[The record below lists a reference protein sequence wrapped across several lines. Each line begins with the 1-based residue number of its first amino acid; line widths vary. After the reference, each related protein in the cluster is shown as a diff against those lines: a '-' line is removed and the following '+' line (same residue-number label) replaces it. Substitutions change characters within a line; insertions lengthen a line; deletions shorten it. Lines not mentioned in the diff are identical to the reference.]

1 MTDLLPPAA
10 ETSGDLRRTPLA
22 QLLWDLARARFSG
35 SLVILA
41 QSPEPELCGE
51 ATLAFEEGL
60 LAQVRLPRPVATL
73 GEVLVELGVVTE
85 PQRRASAAEAMAGDS
100 LQGAALAA
108 MGACDAPAVERGL
121 RAQLGRKLTRLFSA
135 VNGPWEAHPDV
146 DLLEGFGGRRFPVEV
161 PPLLWPAMRANAAH
175 PVVGAVLERLGTRRL
190 RILAGS
196 AALALLHEDVATRA
210 AVDGLLLGS
219 RVAELLAAGHAP
231 DVVRPLV
238 ALLAMTRQLERVRS
252 SQRAPASLAPA
263 AHAPLSL
270 APAPPLVSLAPAP
283 IVPTSLVPAP
293 VSLVPASGPPAA
305 VCDGASLLPPPAR
318 SLPPRPVMSLPPLPA
333 LGNLTA
339 REPAPAAAPAPA
351 ADPALRRDRRLRD
364 ADLALAQQRPDDAER
379 EARAVL
385 AEHPNDVGA
394 LVMLARALLARG
406 DDALLPEVRDAVTA
420 ALNRAP
426 QSDAAFVVT
435 GKMLLRQGDARR
447 ALGCY
452 VKAYRLNPRNV
463 EAARAIRL
471 ATARRRAGASTDAA
485 LANVFLS
492 SG

>member
-146 DLLEGFGGRRFPVEV
+146 DLLEGFGGRRFPAEV

-190 RILAGS
+190 RVLAGS
-196 AALALLHEDVATRA
+196 AALALLSEDVATRA
-210 AVDGLLLGS
+210 AVDGLLMGS

-231 DVVRPLV
+231 EVVRPLV
-238 ALLAMTRQLERVRS
+238 ALLAMTRQLERVRT
-252 SQRAPASLAPA
+252 SQRAPASPAP
-263 AHAPLSL
+263 HAPL
-270 APAPPLVSLAPAP
+270 SLAPAP

-293 VSLVPASGPPAA
+293 LAPVSLAPAA

-318 SLPPRPVMSLPPLPA
+318 SLPPRPVLSLPPLPA

-339 REPAPAAAPAPA
+339 REPAPAAAPDPTT
-351 ADPALRRDRRLRD
+351 DPALRRDRRLRD

-406 DDALLPEVRDAVTA
+406 DDALLPEVRAAVTA

-435 GKMLLRQGDARR
+435 GKMLLREGDARR

>member
-108 MGACDAPAVERGL
+108 MGACDAFAVERGL

-146 DLLEGFGGRRFPVEV
+146 DLLEGFGGRRFPAEV
-161 PPLLWPAMRANAAH
+161 PPLLWPAMRANPAH
-175 PVVGAVLERLGTRRL
+175 PVVGAVLDRLGTRRL

-231 DVVRPLV
+231 EVVRPLV
-238 ALLAMTRQLERVRS
+238 ALLAMTRQLERVRT

-263 AHAPLSL
+263 PHAPL
-270 APAPPLVSLAPAP
+270 SLAPAP
-283 IVPTSLVPAP
+283 IVPTSLVPAPLGPVSLAP

-318 SLPPRPVMSLPPLPA
+318 SLPPRPVLSLPPLPA
-333 LGNLTA
+333 LGHLTA
-339 REPAPAAAPAPA
+339 REPTPAAAPDSA

-406 DDALLPEVRDAVTA
+406 DDALLTEVRAAVTA